1 MLAASSNNSASGLYT
16 EVNIDLMK
24 TPYLHW
30 TWRVDNILKGAS
42 EKTRAGDDYPARIY
56 LIKDGGL
63 LFWNT
68 RALNY
73 VWASQQPINSSW
85 PSAFTHKSIMIA
97 VQSGAEKLKTWQHQR
112 RNVLEDIKNIL
123 GEDFTSIDA
132 VAIMT
137 DTDNSHSKAQAYY
150 SDIYFSNN

>member
-1 MLAASSNNSASGLYT
+1 
-16 EVNIDLMK
+16 
-24 TPYLHW
+24 
-30 TWRVDNILKGAS
+30 
-42 EKTRAGDDYPARIY
+42 
-56 LIKDGGL
+56 
-63 LFWNT
+63 
-68 RALNY
+68 
-73 VWASQQPINSSW
+73 
-85 PSAFTHKSIMIA
+85 MIA